1 VAAPEI
7 DLLLQGF
14 SFGTSEGSPA
24 FCGVTLVRST
34 KTILV
39 DVSHNGRREL
49 LLKRLL
55 ERGLRPADIDTVVL
69 THAHWD
75 HCLNIDLFP
84 NAEVIVHENE
94 RRYAQAPDPRDW
106 ATAAYTGLILERH
119 RLREVRDGDEI
130 DAGVRVL
137 DVPGHT
143 PGSIALLVDQEG
155 DRAAITGDALPNA
168 RCALQGT
175 PYLVFFDPVVARE
188 SVARIRSE
196 ARLIYPGH
204 DRPFRQD
211 GETISYLQPT
221 SLRVTMQIEPWGS
234 DAAVTLGVEPPLE
247 LWSMRDQPED

>member
-1 VAAPEI
+1 VTTPTI

-39 DVSHNGRREL
+39 DVSHNGRRVL
-49 LLKRLL
+49 LLERLR
-55 ERGLRPADIDTVVL
+55 ERGLRPADIDMVVL

-106 ATAAYTGLILERH
+106 ATASYTGLILERH
-119 RLREVRDGDEI
+119 RLHEVREGDEI

-143 PGSIALLVDQEG
+143 PGSIALLVAQEA
-155 DRAAITGDALPNA
+155 DTAAITGDALPNA
-168 RCALQGT
+168 RCSLQGT
-175 PYLVFFDPVVARE
+175 PYLIFHDAGEARE
-188 SVARIRSE
+188 SVAKIRSH
-196 ARLIYPGH
+196 ARVIYPGH
-204 DRPFRQD
+204 DRPFRHD
-211 GETISYLQPT
+211 GEEISYLMET
-221 SLRVTMQIEPWGS
+221 SLRVTMQVEPWGS
-234 DAAVTLGVEPPLE
+234 DAAVTLGAEPPRGI
-247 LWSMRDQPED
+247 WSMKDEVGD